1 MLQPEADIVTA
12 GHFRRACASS
22 LIFFVGRRKAD
33 GGFIRCRAYE
43 NHPSHTRTA
52 KSRPFFPLQ
61 AFGPGGKIMLPQ
73 KAALI
78 RLCPELGLG
87 RMKGRPASN
96 SRTIIQYS
104 AGQAFTGF
112 FNFRKPDWNNIMD
125 GVLYLRVDFEG
136 GRVNG
141 QKKIFPGKFTLYSGF
156 GVFSK

>member
-1 MLQPEADIVTA
+1 MEVSYGA
-12 GHFRRACASS
+12 GPTKTILR
-22 LIFFVGRRKAD
+22 
-33 GGFIRCRAYE
+33 IRERQKPPVFSVWA
-43 NHPSHTRTA
+43 H
-52 KSRPFFPLQ
+52 RPD
-61 AFGPGGKIMLPQ
+61 GKIMLPQ

-112 FNFRKPDWNNIMD
+112 FNFRKPDLNNITD

-136 GRVNG
+136 SRVNG
-141 QKKIFPGKFTLYSGF
+141 PKKIFGGKFTLYSGF
-156 GVFSK
+156 RVFFK